1 MLSAFCRIQQPHSEP
16 YPERTPTPAGGVR
29 SRNTSLSRFRVAGG
43 RRCWGR
49 MDHRTA
55 IQAGVNECTGMQN
68 HGAGGKDVRG
78 VWITEPQSK
87 PA

>member
-43 RRCWGR
+43 KMLGR
-49 MDHRTA
+49 MDSRTA
-55 IQAGVNECTGMQN
+55 IQAGVNECNEKQN

-78 VWITEPQSK
+78 VWIGKPRSK